1 MGFSLCVRRQPDFL
15 NCLLRRGI
23 LFFETRNWV
32 ESLQMRCDSSTERSP
47 KVNRFTAA
55 DVEATLRERGL
66 AAEIPTVAQDW
77 MTSAAELLGPQVE
90 NRQGLADL
98 LRLIFDYDAAGL
110 LRATVNH
117 SVLARE
123 GAREVVR
130 ELAHLVLEGG
140 EIDSDRY
147 KEIIATLKEKL
158 PHRGRELFYPVRLAL
173 AGRTGEGELD
183 RVILLLDPAAR
194 LPFATPVKGTRQR
207 MLEFCSALD

>member
-1 MGFSLCVRRQPDFL
+1 MKSQQATEQAART
-15 NCLLRRGI
+15 NA
-23 LFFETRNWV
+23 
-32 ESLQMRCDSSTERSP
+32 ST
-47 KVNRFTAA
+47 AG
-55 DVEATLRERGL
+55 DVSAILRENGWVADL
-66 AAEIPTVAQDW
+66 PTVAEEW
-77 MTSAAELLGPQVE
+77 MRSAAELLGPQVE
-90 NRQGLADL
+90 NREGLADL
-98 LRLIFDYDAAGL
+98 LRLVFDYDAASL

-147 KEIIATLKEKL
+147 KEIVTALEEKL

-173 AGRTGEGELD
+173 AGRAGEGELD